1 MQDVDNSATGKLTPE
16 SKIAKTEE
24 ALLQLDKT
32 IVVARKRWCRM
43 LFKLAR
49 KGKEV
54 AQETPAEGGQTEDE

>member
-43 LFKLAR
+43 LRDL
-49 KGKEV
+49 
-54 AQETPAEGGQTEDE
+54 